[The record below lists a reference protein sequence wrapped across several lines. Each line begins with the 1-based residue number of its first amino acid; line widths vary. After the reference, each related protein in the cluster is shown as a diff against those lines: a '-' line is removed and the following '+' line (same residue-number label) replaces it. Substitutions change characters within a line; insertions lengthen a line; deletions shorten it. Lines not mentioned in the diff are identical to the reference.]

1 MTQDCSLPSS
11 IACGV
16 DSPHLGKSLPN
27 GIHIIETDTKSASRE
42 GNIPSSEEELTQ
54 KNTSES
60 VLSLQKN
67 ATVTSVPWGYIR
79 IQHMSANV
87 FEDRLQH
94 RHLEG
99 DYRPK
104 CFIHRTVRVK
114 QKPNGKG
121 VTKEQVPT
129 VGGLVFLQGTTRQ
142 LRTFL
147 RQNFPQYYLCNNCS
161 THRPA
166 SIPDSVMRPFMAILQ
181 TAPDR
186 ITFMRDPF
194 IKFVKGHVR
203 LRVLTGPFA
212 GQEGYI
218 IRIKRDRQLIMD
230 FAGYAVAIS
239 GVHKE
244 DFEVVEEWIFVYEED

>member
-11 IACGV
+11 IAQSVGLSHQ
-16 DSPHLGKSLPN
+16 DKSSLN
-27 GIHIIETDTKSASRE
+27 GIHIVEADVKSASRE
-42 GNIPSSEEELTQ
+42 GNVPLKEEELTQ

-60 VLSLQKN
+60 PLSLPKCTTE
-67 ATVTSVPWGYIR
+67 ASSIPWGYIR

-99 DYRPK
+99 TFRPK
-104 CFIHRTVRVK
+104 CFIHRTVRVR

-166 SIPDSVMRPFMAILQ
+166 SIPDSVMQPFMTVLQ
-181 TAPDR
+181 THPER

-244 DFEVVEEWIFVYEED
+244 DFEVVE

>member
-16 DSPHLGKSLPN
+16 DLSRKDKPLPN
-27 GIHIIETDTKSASRE
+27 GIHIIEVDTKSASRE
-42 GNIPSSEEELTQ
+42 GNVPQCEEDIAQ

-60 VLSLQKN
+60 THSSLTPPQ
-67 ATVTSVPWGYIR
+67 TSILPWGYIR

-94 RHLEG
+94 RRLEG
-99 DYRPK
+99 DFRPR
-104 CFIHRTVRVK
+104 CFIHRTVRVR

-121 VTKEQVPT
+121 VTKEHVPT
-129 VGGLVFLQGTTRQ
+129 VSGLIFLQGTTRQ

-147 RQNFPQYYLCNNCS
+147 RQNFPQYYLCNNCA

-166 SIPDSVMRPFMAILQ
+166 SIPDSVMQPFMTILQ

-230 FAGYAVAIS
+230 FGGYAVAIS

-244 DFEVVEEWIFVYEED
+244 DFEVVE

>member
-11 IACGV
+11 IAREV
-16 DSPHLGKSLPN
+16 DACHHKRLPK
-27 GIHIIETDTKSASRE
+27 GIHIVGTDEKSAPKVGEVPTRE
-42 GNIPSSEEELTQ
+42 EDRTQ
-54 KNTSES
+54 KNTS
-60 VLSLQKN
+60 LSAHSAPVSPHNELL
-67 ATVTSVPWGYIR
+67 PWGYIR

-94 RHLEG
+94 RRLEG

-166 SIPDSVMRPFMAILQ
+166 SIPDSVMQPFMTVLQ
-181 TAPDR
+181 THPER

-244 DFEVVEEWIFVYEED
+244 DFEVVE